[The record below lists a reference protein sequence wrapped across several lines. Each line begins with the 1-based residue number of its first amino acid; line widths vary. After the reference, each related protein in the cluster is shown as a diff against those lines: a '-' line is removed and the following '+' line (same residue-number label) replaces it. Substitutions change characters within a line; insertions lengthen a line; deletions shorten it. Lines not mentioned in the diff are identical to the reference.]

1 MARVLFKYGNYA
13 AYSASTKDEN
23 VIYFISDKQQIYKG
37 STLYADV
44 TSNTVKFATEV
55 PTVETASDG
64 VLYVVTTAEGVGI
77 YTKSG
82 STIEQIGGGTVKEGA
97 IADIGAFDDAVL
109 VKTGTVLTEGD
120 DTKIPTAGAVKD
132 AIATAIADY
141 DGAFVDVSASRASD
155 NSGTVLTF
163 TPKEGAA
170 KEITIADLFLTSASY
185 DSDTHILSFTVRGSD
200 TPVTVDLTDLVPQ
213 AVNASQVALAR
224 SITATVDVG
233 NVKKG
238 DKIELATVTDVQKLF
253 EKILSQDSNP
263 TTTQPSVSV
272 TLTGAGAKEVGTS
285 FTPTYTVTLNPGA
298 YSNNA
303 EGAQPTGV
311 TATSYSVTDTNSN
324 SASTSSGSFTAFT
337 VQDNTNYKVSATVE
351 YGDGNIPT
359 TFLGESYPAGQIKA
373 GSKSGSSS
381 SVTGYRNCYW
391 GYKTADNLIADPTT
405 ITSAQIKA
413 LGNTNRN
420 KPSSLAATN
429 MQQMFFAVPAS
440 QASTL
445 SIVGTNS
452 PLPQTVEG
460 PITVQIGGV
469 NDYSPIAY
477 NVFYVNNAAPASGSE
492 TYKLTWKA

>member
-1 MARVLFKYGNYA
+1 M
-13 AYSASTKDEN
+13 
-23 VIYFISDKQQIYKG
+23 
-37 STLYADV
+37 
-44 TSNTVKFATEV
+44 
-55 PTVETASDG
+55 
-64 VLYVVTTAEGVGI
+64 
-77 YTKSG
+77 
-82 STIEQIGGGTVKEGA
+82 
-97 IADIGAFDDAVL
+97 
-109 VKTGTVLTEGD
+109 
-120 DTKIPTAGAVKD
+120 
-132 AIATAIADY
+132 
-141 DGAFVDVSASRASD
+141 
-155 NSGTVLTF
+155 
-163 TPKEGAA
+163 
-170 KEITIADLFLTSASY
+170 
-185 DSDTHILSFTVRGSD
+185 
-200 TPVTVDLTDLVPQ
+200 
-213 AVNASQVALAR
+213 
-224 SITATVDVG
+224 
-233 NVKKG
+233 
-238 DKIELATVTDVQKLF
+238 
-253 EKILSQDSNP
+253 
-263 TTTQPSVSV
+263 
-272 TLTGAGAKEVGTS
+272 
-285 FTPTYTVTLNPGA
+285 
-298 YSNNA
+298 
-303 EGAQPTGV
+303 
-311 TATSYSVTDTNSN
+311 TDTNSN

>member
-23 VIYFISDKQQIYKG
+23 VIYFISDTQQIYKG

-55 PTVETASDG
+55 PTVETAKDG
-64 VLYVVTTAEGVGI
+64 VLYVVTTADGVSI

-82 STIEQIGGGTVKEGA
+82 STIEQIGGGTVKDGA
-97 IADIGAFDDAVL
+97 ITNIGAFDDSVL
-109 VKTGTVLTEGD
+109 VKSGQSLVDSD
-120 DTKIPTAGAVKD
+120 DTKIPTAGAVKN
-132 AIATAIADY
+132 AIADAVAEY
-141 DGAFVDVSASRASD
+141 NGAFVDVSASRASD

-163 TPKEGAA
+163 TPKEGVA

-224 SITATVDVG
+224 SITATIDVG
-233 NVKKG
+233 NIKKG

-253 EKILSQDSNP
+253 EKILSEDSNP

-285 FTPTYTVTLNPGA
+285 FTPSYTVTLNPGS

-303 EGAQPTGV
+303 EGAQATGV
-311 TATSYSVTDTNSN
+311 TATSYSVSDTDSHT
-324 SASTSSGSFTAFT
+324 ATTSSGSFAEFT
-337 VQDNTNYKVSATVE
+337 IGDSTNYSVSATVK

-373 GSKSGSSS
+373 GSKSGTSSK
-381 SVTGYRNCYW
+381 VTGYRNCFW
-391 GYKTADNLIADPTT
+391 GYKTSDNLIGDPTT

-440 QASTL
+440 QASSL

-460 PITVQIGGV
+460 PITVQVGGV

-477 NVFYVNNAAPASGSE
+477 NVFYVSNAAPASGSE
-492 TYKLTWKA
+492 TYKLTWKV